1 MKVILVV
8 LSGNSQAQQRLQ
20 ELFPE
25 ASIETIP
32 RAVIENGSFITR
44 LRRLRGHAPDIFA
57 VATERLNWQ
66 RGQNLFMLFGAMAGA
81 REVLLIDAHGGLRRE
96 PGTPLLWKGPGRLA
110 RESIFSAKVMAR
122 ARRELATLERNVRN
136 YSPSRVVAK
145 NYDQSQPRIVYLRAT
160 PGPGTQAGGASS
172 HIKGVVDGLIKLQ
185 AQVEIISN
193 DALAGLHQNKLKLTV
208 IPPEPLGATRAVFD
222 VHNNAVFTRGV
233 LNEIQDRV
241 PDFIYQRYARFSWA
255 GVVAHLQTNRPLF
268 LEYNGSEVWVGK
280 HWDRVKMLDLL
291 ERYERLNLAAATRI
305 FVVSQVER
313 NNLERSGVAPEKII
327 VNPNGVDTNIFRPHV
342 GGAAKRNELGVRPD
356 EQLVGFVGTFGP
368 WHGVLV
374 LAQAIK
380 LIPKDLPARFLLVGA
395 GALLGEM
402 QNLLRAEEQSGR
414 VIFYG
419 GVPHDQIPALLDAC
433 DVLVSPHVPLAEG
446 AEFFGS
452 PTKLFEYMA
461 MGKGIVASRLGQIA
475 EVLNDE
481 QTALLI
487 EPGNAEE
494 LSAAIMRLIKTPNL
508 RESLGTAAR
517 EKAITSHTWLRN
529 AQNILDAYRAWRDE
543 VGNI

>member
-20 ELFPE
+20 QLFPGATIE
-25 ASIETIP
+25 AIPRGVIET
-32 RAVIENGSFITR
+32 GSFITR
-44 LRRLRGHAPDIFA
+44 LRALGRHSPDVFA
-57 VATERLNWQ
+57 VATERLAWQ
-66 RGQNLFMLFGAMAGA
+66 RGGDLFMLFGAMAGA

-96 PGTPLLWKGPGRLA
+96 TRTPLLLKGPGRLA
-110 RESIFSAKVMAR
+110 REAILSANVMAR
-122 ARRELATLERNVRN
+122 ARRELARLEGEVQNH
-136 YSPSRVVAK
+136 SPSKVVAK
-145 NYDQSQPRIVYLRAT
+145 DNDPSRPRITYLRAT

-172 HIKGVVDGLIKLQ
+172 HIKGVVDGLIELQ
-185 AQVEIISN
+185 GQVEVISN
-193 DALAGLHQNKLKLTV
+193 DALAGLDEKKLKLTV

-222 VHNNAVFTRGV
+222 VHNNEVFTRGV
-233 LNEIQDRV
+233 LDHLQERA

-255 GVVAHLQTNRPLF
+255 GVAASLQTKRPLF
-268 LEYNGSEVWVGK
+268 LEYNGSEVWLGR
-280 HWDRVKMLDLL
+280 HWDQVKRLDLL

-305 FVVSQVER
+305 FVVSQVECD
-313 NNLERSGVAPEKII
+313 NLERAGVAPEKII
-327 VNPNGVDTNIFRPHV
+327 VNPNGVDTHIFRPQV
-342 GGAAKRNELGVRPD
+342 GGAAKRDELGVKQD

-374 LAQAIK
+374 LAKAIK
-380 LIPKDLPARFLLVGA
+380 LIPREVPARFLLVGA
-395 GALLGEM
+395 GALHGEM
-402 QNLLRAEEQSGR
+402 RNLLAVEEESGR

-433 DVLVSPHVPLAEG
+433 DVLVSPHVPLAAG

-461 MGKGIVASRLGQIA
+461 VGKGIVASRLGQIG
-475 EVLNDE
+475 EVLSDGE
-481 QTALLI
+481 TALLV

-494 LSAAIMRLIKTPNL
+494 LSAALVRLLKSPKL

-517 EKAITSHTWLRN
+517 QKAISNHTWRRN
-529 AQNILDAYRAWRDE
+529 AQNILDAYTALLSEAR
-543 VGNI
+543 NK

>member
-8 LSGNSQAQQRLQ
+8 LSGSSQAQQRLQ

-25 ASIETIP
+25 ASIETLP
-32 RAVIENGSFITR
+32 RGAIENGSFLTR
-44 LRRLRGHAPDIFA
+44 LRMLRGHAPDIFA
-57 VATERLNWQ
+57 VATERLAWQ

-96 PGTPLLWKGPGRLA
+96 PRTPLLLKGPGRLA
-110 RESIFSAKVMAR
+110 RESILSAKVMAR
-122 ARRELATLERNVRN
+122 ARRELATVERNVEN
-136 YSPSRVVAK
+136 YSPSKVLAK
-145 NYDQSQPRIVYLRAT
+145 KEDQSPTRIVYLRAT

-193 DALAGLHQNKLKLTV
+193 DALAGLDENKLKLTV
-208 IPPEPLGATRAVFD
+208 KPPEPLGVTRAVFD

-233 LNEIQDRV
+233 LNQIQARV

-255 GVVAHLQTNRPLF
+255 GVVAHLQTNCPLF
-268 LEYNGSEVWVGK
+268 LEYNGSEVWAGK

-327 VNPNGVDTNIFRPHV
+327 VNPNGVDANIFRPHV
-342 GGAAKRNELGVRPD
+342 GGAAKRSELGIRPD

-380 LIPKDLPARFLLVGA
+380 LIPQDAAVRFLLVGS
-395 GALLGEM
+395 GALHGEM
-402 QNLLRAEEQSGR
+402 RELLAAEEEAGR

-419 GVPHDQIPALLDAC
+419 GVPHDQVPLLLDAC

-475 EVLNDE
+475 EVLSDE
-481 QTALLI
+481 QTALLV

-494 LSAAIMRLIKTPNL
+494 LSAAIIRLIKTPSL
-508 RESLGTAAR
+508 RESLGSAAR
-517 EKAITSHTWLRN
+517 LKAIASHTWLRN
-529 AQNILDAYRAWRDE
+529 AQNILDAYSTWRDE
-543 VGNI
+543 MANI

>member
-20 ELFPE
+20 QLFPE

-32 RAVIENGSFITR
+32 RAVIENGSFLTR

-57 VATERLNWQ
+57 VATERLAWQ

-110 RESIFSAKVMAR
+110 RESIFSARVMAR
-122 ARRELATLERNVRN
+122 ARSELATLERKVQNH
-136 YSPSRVVAK
+136 SPSRVVAK
-145 NYDQSQPRIVYLRAT
+145 NDDSSQPRIVYLRAT
-160 PGPGTQAGGASS
+160 PGPGTQVGGASS

-193 DALAGLHQNKLKLTV
+193 DALAGLDENKIKLTV

-233 LNEIQDRV
+233 QNEIQDRV
-241 PDFIYQRYARFSWA
+241 PDLIYQRYARFSWA

-268 LEYNGSEVWVGK
+268 LEYNGSEVWLGK

-313 NNLERSGVAPEKII
+313 KNLERSGIAPEKII

-342 GGAAKRNELGVRPD
+342 GGAAKRSELGIRPG

-380 LIPKDLPARFLLVGA
+380 LITKDVPARFLLVGA

-402 QNLLRAEEQSGR
+402 QKLLRAEEQCGR

-419 GVPHDQIPALLDAC
+419 AAAHVQIPALLDAC

-461 MGKGIVASRLGQIA
+461 MGKGIVASRLGQIG
-475 EVLNDE
+475 EVLSDE
-481 QTALLI
+481 QTALLV
-487 EPGNAEE
+487 EPGDAEE
-494 LSAAIMRLIKTPNL
+494 LSAAIARLIKTPSL

-517 EKAITSHTWLRN
+517 QKAIASHTWLRN
-529 AQNILDAYRAWRDE
+529 AQNILDAYSAWRDE
-543 VGNI
+543 VANI